1 MRISRGIDRFEAGC
15 HRQEFVSISFRHD
28 VKTDRASLSLSK
40 NRSKSLSKRRDYR
53 SCNHELLS
61 LFPMLVP
68 FFPFFTDESTPRFR
82 DLKSKRDN
90 FDSPRIIW
98 NNASFTI
105 ARILSC

>member
-61 LFPMLVP
+61 LFPMLIP
-68 FFPFFTDESTPRFR
+68 FFPFFTHRSR
-82 DLKSKRDN
+82 
-90 FDSPRIIW
+90 
-98 NNASFTI
+98 
-105 ARILSC
+105 